1 VIPPGTVN
9 SPFTLVGSLRRTRL
23 VLVYEVLVTEEGVRD
38 AAFSNLL
45 RRHGIGFAETS
56 AIGREEQ
63 KDLLRQQFLENVQVA
78 DARRAEMDRVDLY
91 LVRTKALTADALY
104 ADLMARPAGIGA
116 FALNLTTRDAESR
129 VLNRLCESSGVEDKV
144 GEAVRLLANFGI
156 LSRTGRN
163 LGAFGTIHID
173 PALYNIPEPRPGQPP
188 ERGFQEGEIGP
199 PNLVE
204 DIQDQQPPPIPQD
217 FACELLFV
225 VRQAGV
231 VPEAPADIS
240 DTRP

>member
-1 VIPPGTVN
+1 VP
-9 SPFTLVGSLRRTRL
+9 RETRL
-23 VLVYEVLVTEEGVRD
+23 VLVYEVLVTEEGVRN

-45 RRHGIGFAETS
+45 RRHGIGFSETL

-63 KDLLRQQFLENVQVA
+63 RDLLRQRFLGNVQVA
-78 DARRAEMDRVDLY
+78 DDQRTEMDRVDLY
-91 LVRTKALTADALY
+91 LVRTKGSTADALWH
-104 ADLMARPAGIGA
+104 DLMARPAGIGA
-116 FALNLTTRDAESR
+116 FALNMTVRDAESR

-173 PALYNIPEPRPGQPP
+173 PALYNIPKPRPGQPP